1 MHAWDGG
8 LNAAELKQARMPFIG
23 AVAGE
28 AVPRAA
34 FVRGVDRGLSRDA
47 LIAKHGEANGL
58 IAHRLNERAGQMTG
72 NQPDGFGQQKIG
84 FAAGLKPNEDQR
96 GAPRM
101 DNDMKNTLA
110 ELNSGAYQGPTR
122 PLTEELRKELF
133 ALPNSAGSGGGGTRR
148 PPSGYMTPMD
158 GPNNQA
164 KGFAAR
170 AGRPF
175 DGLRDRWS
183 RAGRNQKTA
192 AVVGGAVL
200 GTLGLDALI
209 GGESNRRKEE
219 AQY

>member
-1 MHAWDGG
+1 
-8 LNAAELKQARMPFIG
+8 
-23 AVAGE
+23 
-28 AVPRAA
+28 
-34 FVRGVDRGLSRDA
+34 DRGLSRDA

-58 IAHRLNERAGQMTG
+58 IAHQLNERAGQMTG
-72 NQPDGFGQQKIG
+72 NQEDGFGMQKPQRAELQI
-84 FAAGLKPNEDQR
+84 NEDQR

-110 ELNSGAYQGPTR
+110 ELNSGAYQGNPTR
-122 PLTEELRKELF
+122 PLTDELRGELS
-133 ALPNSAGSGGGGTRR
+133 ALSGGGSV
-148 PPSGYMTPMD
+148 PPGGGRGSQRYMSTPD
-158 GPNNQA
+158 GPNNQG

-175 DGLRDRWS
+175 DGVRERFS

-209 GGESNRRKEE
+209 
-219 AQY
+219 